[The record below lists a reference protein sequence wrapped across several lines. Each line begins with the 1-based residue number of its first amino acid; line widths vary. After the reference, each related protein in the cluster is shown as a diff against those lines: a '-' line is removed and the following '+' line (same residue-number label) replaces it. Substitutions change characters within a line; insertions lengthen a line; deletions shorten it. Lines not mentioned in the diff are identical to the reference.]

1 MYDKERMEE
10 EREDLKERIFF
21 CTSTVDYRLQSTESS
36 MTNKS
41 SADLVHSERCVTVQ
55 LSLSLSYLII
65 LGCSALLLSLP
76 LSVSGQFSRLHKAL
90 VMFLYEAGNEVQI

>member
-1 MYDKERMEE
+1 MLHKDMMEE

-65 LGCSALLLSLP
+65 FGCSALLLSLFSLCLRTIFSAP
-76 LSVSGQFSRLHKAL
+76 QSACHVSL
-90 VMFLYEAGNEVQI
+90 

>member
-1 MYDKERMEE
+1 MLHKDMMEE

-65 LGCSALLLSLP
+65 FGCSALLLSL
-76 LSVSGQFSRLHKAL
+76 LSLSQDNFLGSTKRLSCFF
-90 VMFLYEAGNEVQI
+90 MRQGE